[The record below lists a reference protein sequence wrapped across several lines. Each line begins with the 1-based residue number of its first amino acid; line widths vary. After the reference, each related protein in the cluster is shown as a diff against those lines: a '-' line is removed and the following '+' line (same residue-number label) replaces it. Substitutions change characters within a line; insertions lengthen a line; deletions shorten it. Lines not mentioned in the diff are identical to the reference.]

1 MSVDNCT
8 FKKDAT
14 GVSITGGTDIIF
26 TQIGSDIAN
35 GIVVVNA
42 AQADF
47 RIRESITFRNRNPTK
62 DRNGSWSKAKR
73 SSLIL
78 CPMLLASGDIAYNL
92 GRVDF
97 EIHPEAT
104 SAHIANLR
112 YLTSQLTSSAE
123 VTNFLTA
130 GSLR

>member
-8 FKKDAT
+8 FKQNAT
-14 GVSITGGTDIIF
+14 GMSVTGGTDITF
-26 TQIGSDIAN
+26 TETGSDVAN
-35 GIVVVNA
+35 GILVVNA
-42 AQADF
+42 SQADF

-62 DRNGSWSKAKR
+62 DRAGVWSKAKR

-78 CPMLLASGDIAYNL
+78 VPLLLASGDVAYNL

-97 EIHPEAT
+97 EIHPETTA
-104 SAHIANLR
+104 AAIANLR

-123 VTNFLTA
+123 VSNFLTA